1 MKLSPKQ
8 QHPRA
13 RLYAVVTGFC
23 LFGSVAWSGQPVD
36 WTAVHATT
44 MRGIDRFYR
53 LDTEGA
59 IRTFDSVSQMAPG
72 DPRGIFF
79 RSMVHFSLFLLDQ
92 RKSDHD
98 AFLTES
104 EHTIAVCERLL
115 DQNDQDAVAKFYL
128 GGTYGYRGML
138 LQSDGSMLQAISEGR
153 RAYILLEEAVEERPD
168 LYDAHM
174 GFGLFR
180 YLVTKAPRQFHWV
193 LKLVGITPDHEGGL
207 QSLRLAAE
215 RGVYT
220 RNEARLYLAQF
231 LLNEDHTE
239 EAFGYLNQLSREYPE
254 NSLFLILRANWHQ
267 REGHPDDALAD
278 ALEAMR
284 LNLRVKLRFVD
295 ELACN
300 TLGGIYFAR
309 NDFAAS
315 RKYYMMYADS
325 IRNPQRISNWMWYRY
340 AVACEL
346 AGDRANARLVAVRAR
361 EKSENPRPNE
371 PYYYRRAQE
380 LLAQPMTNAEGQLIR
395 ASSIFGNKDYTTAL
409 RLYQDAARQAGD
421 NPELLSRVLLGIAQ
435 TQYEL
440 KQYEDVVGTCQRLLT
455 LSPERE
461 LWTLPQGYF
470 KLGQALAQLQKK
482 EEAREVFEKIDDFD
496 DYDFQEQLE
505 RRVENELNALNN

>member
-1 MKLSPKQ
+1 VAGLCIF
-8 QHPRA
+8 A
-13 RLYAVVTGFC
+13 
-23 LFGSVAWSGQPVD
+23 SVAWSGQPID

-53 LDTEGA
+53 LDTDGA
-59 IRTFDSVSQMAPG
+59 IRSFDSVSQMAPN
-72 DPRGIFF
+72 DPRGFFF
-79 RSMVHFSLFLLDQ
+79 RSVVHFSLFLLDQ

-98 AFLTES
+98 SFLNES
-104 EHTIAVCERLL
+104 ERTIAVCERLL
-115 DQNDQDAVAKFYL
+115 DQNGEDAVAKFYL

-153 RAYILLEEAVEERPD
+153 KAYLLLEEAVEEQPD

-193 LKLVGITPDHEGGL
+193 LKLVGITPDQEGGL
-207 QSLRLAAE
+207 QSLRMAAE

-231 LLNEDHTE
+231 LMNENHPE
-239 EAFGYLNQLSREYPE
+239 EAFGYLNQLCREYPE
-254 NSLFLILRANWHQ
+254 NSLFLILRASWHQ
-267 REGHPDDALAD
+267 REGHQDEALAD
-278 ALEAMR
+278 AHGAMQMNAR
-284 LNLRVKLRFVD
+284 LKLRYVD

-300 TLGGIYFAR
+300 TLGGIYYAR
-309 NDFAAS
+309 NDFIAS

-346 AGDRANARLVAVRAR
+346 AGDRTNARVVSARAR
-361 EKSENPRPNE
+361 ERSENPRPNE
-371 PYYYRRAQE
+371 TYYYRRCQE
-380 LLAQPMTNAEGQLIR
+380 LLAHSMSEAEAQIIR
-395 ASSIFGNKDYTTAL
+395 AGNLSGAKDYLSAL
-409 RLYQDAARQAGD
+409 RTYQDAAQQAD
-421 NPELLSRVLLGIAQ
+421 NDPELLSRALLGIAQ
-435 TQYEL
+435 THYEL
-440 KQYEDVVGTCQRLLT
+440 KNYDNVILTSRRLLS

-461 LWTLPQGYF
+461 AWTLPQAYF

-482 EEAREVFEKIDDFD
+482 DEARKAFKMVDKFD

-505 RRVENELNALNN
+505 RRVENELSALDN